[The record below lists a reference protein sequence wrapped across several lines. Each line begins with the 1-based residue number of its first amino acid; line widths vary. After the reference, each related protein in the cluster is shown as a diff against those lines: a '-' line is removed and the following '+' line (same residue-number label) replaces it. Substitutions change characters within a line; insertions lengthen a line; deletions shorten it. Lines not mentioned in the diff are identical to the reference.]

1 MTKKTL
7 KLSAFGFLASMFL
20 LAGANV
26 SMAGDVVPVVNGI
39 KDADSVIRFR
49 PPNCGPNGYVIN
61 VPKYGE
67 MCAQKGSWTVA
78 ADAKA
83 MARGHV
89 EAGAPCGGK
98 DDHAI
103 GEKGEL
109 LSCNSD
115 DAKWRMADQNDCQM
129 NAAAI
134 IDGAKAQYADKKDAV
149 LTVSVLKNLCVETA
163 RFANFTLGDTH
174 TWKVEVVARNEK
186 RQALA
191 YKITPMANN
200 SMTSLILSDKDGHTY
215 SLMLKSAK

>member
-39 KDADSVIRFR
+39 
-49 PPNCGPNGYVIN
+49 N

-89 EAGAPCGGK
+89 EAGVPCGGK
-98 DDHAI
+98 DD
-103 GEKGEL
+103 G
-109 LSCNSD
+109 
-115 DAKWRMADQNDCQM
+115 
-129 NAAAI
+129 
-134 IDGAKAQYADKKDAV
+134 
-149 LTVSVLKNLCVETA
+149 VE
-163 RFANFTLGDTH
+163 G
-174 TWKVEVVARNEK
+174 
-186 RQALA
+186 
-191 YKITPMANN
+191 
-200 SMTSLILSDKDGHTY
+200 S
-215 SLMLKSAK
+215 